1 MGALKNTKNKL
12 FAIID
17 VETTGGRADRERITE
32 IAIVLHDGYTVI
44 DKFSTLLNPERSI
57 PYNITK
63 ITGITDAMV
72 ANAPKFFEVAKQIV
86 EFTENAVFVAHNVR
100 FDYAFV
106 QEEFKRLGFTYTRK
120 QLCTVKLSRKTFPEI
135 KSHALGNLITHWKI
149 KVEDRHR
156 ALADALAT
164 AIVFE
169 KILHKNRL
177 DQPVNDWLTEGFK
190 ETVLPKNVHQGLLES
205 LPESTGIYYFH
216 DKEGTVIYVGKS
228 LNIRKRVFEHF
239 NDKTQKGDKLSD
251 SICDITYEVTGSE
264 LVALLLEDFEIKR
277 LKPRIN
283 RAQRRFFFP
292 FAVFTFIDEYGYKRF
307 HAAPNKRHVR
317 ITQVALKEFT
327 KIFEAKAYLKAL
339 GKKFNLCE
347 NLLESSQSEH
357 ACFSHQL
364 GNCLG
369 ACLQKELPETYNIR
383 ADAAHNLMHTAFEE
397 DFLIVDKGRDETEYA
412 TVLIQDGKYKGFGYV
427 TIEAQNVQD
436 YLDAIKSYPETA
448 DVQKIIRRQ
457 MSTQKGLKIAKIS

>member
-1 MGALKNTKNKL
+1 MKKTKNKL

-72 ANAPKFFEVAKQIV
+72 INAPKFYEVAKQIV

-100 FDYAFV
+100 FDYAFI
-106 QEEFKRLGFTYTRK
+106 QEEFKRLGFTYSRK
-120 QLCTVKLSRKTFPEI
+120 QLCTVKLSRKNFPEI
-135 KSHALGNLITHWKI
+135 KSHALGNLIKHWGI
-149 KVEDRHR
+149 EVADRHR
-156 ALADALAT
+156 ALDDALAT
-164 AIVFE
+164 AVVFE
-169 KILHKNRL
+169 KILHKNRQ
-177 DQPVNDWLTEGFK
+177 DQPVEDWLEDGFK
-190 ETVLPKNVHQGLLES
+190 ETVLPKNVNQGLLES
-205 LPESTGIYYFH
+205 LPERTGIYYFH
-216 DKEGTVIYVGKS
+216 DKDGTVIYVGKS

-239 NDKTQKGDKLSD
+239 NDKTNKGDKLSE
-251 SICDITYEVTGSE
+251 SISDISYEVTGSE
-264 LVALLLEDFEIKR
+264 LVALLLEDHEIKR
-277 LKPRIN
+277 LRPRIN

-292 FAVFTFIDEYGYKRF
+292 FAVFTYFDEHGYKRF
-307 HAAPNKRHVR
+307 HAATNKRNVR
-317 ITQVALKEFT
+317 ITQVVLKEFT

-347 NLLESSQSEH
+347 NFLDVQQSERP
-357 ACFSHQL
+357 CFSHQI
-364 GNCLG
+364 GICLG
-369 ACLQKELPETYNIR
+369 ACVQKEAPEIYNVR
-383 ADAAHNLMHTAFEE
+383 AEAAQSFMFTAFEE
-397 DFLIVDKGRDETEYA
+397 DFLIVDRGRDEAEYA
-412 TVLIQDGKYKGFGYV
+412 VVLVQDGAYKGFGYV

-436 YLDAIKSYPETA
+436 YLDVIKTYPESA

-457 MSTQKGLKIAKIS
+457 MSAQKNLKIARLS

>member
-1 MGALKNTKNKL
+1 LKNTKNKL

-57 PYNITK
+57 PHNITK

-72 ANAPKFFEVAKQIV
+72 ATAPKFYEVAKQIV
-86 EFTENAVFVAHNVR
+86 EFTENAIFVAHNVR

-106 QEEFKRLGFTYTRK
+106 QEEFKRLGFTYSRK

-135 KSHALGNLITHWKI
+135 KSHALGNLISHWKI

-156 ALADALAT
+156 ALDDALAT

-169 KILHKNRL
+169 KILHKNRI
-177 DQPVNDWLTEGFK
+177 DQPTNDWLEDGFK
-190 ETVLPKNVHQGLLES
+190 ETVLPKSIEQPLVES

-216 DKEGTVIYVGKS
+216 DKAGTVIYVGKS
-228 LNIRKRVFEHF
+228 LNIRKRVYEHF
-239 NDKTQKGDKLSD
+239 NDKTNKGDKLSD
-251 SICDITYEVTGSE
+251 SISDITYEVTGSE
-264 LVALLLEDFEIKR
+264 LIALLLEDYEIKR
-277 LKPRIN
+277 LRPRIN

-292 FAVFTFIDEYGYKRF
+292 FAVFTYFDEQGYKRF
-307 HAAPNKRHVR
+307 HASPNKRNAR

-347 NLLESSQSEH
+347 NLLDATASER

-369 ACLQKELPETYNIR
+369 ACLQKELSETYNIR
-383 ADAAHNLMHTAFEE
+383 AEAAQNLMRTAFDE
-397 DFLIVDKGRDETEYA
+397 DFLLIDKGRDEDEWA
-412 TVLIQDGKYKGFGYV
+412 VVLIKDGKYKGFGYV
-427 TIEAQNVQD
+427 TRETQNVQE
-436 YLDAIKSYPETA
+436 YIDAIKKYPETA

-457 MSTQKGLKIAKIS
+457 MSTQKNLKIAKLVDS